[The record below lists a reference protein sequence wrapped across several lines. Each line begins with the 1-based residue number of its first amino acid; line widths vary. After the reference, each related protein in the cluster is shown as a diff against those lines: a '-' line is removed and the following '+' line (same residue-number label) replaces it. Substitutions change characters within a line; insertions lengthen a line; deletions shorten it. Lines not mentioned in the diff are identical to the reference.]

1 MWASAQEISD
11 GGLSQKNDIQN
22 AALRQTINIIHFPVL
37 AQWDLPDVQQNI
49 FAEAAG
55 LITA

>member
-1 MWASAQEISD
+1 MWASTEEISD

-22 AALRQTINIIHFPVL
+22 AALRQTINIIRFPVL

-49 FAEAAG
+49 FAEEAG

>member
-1 MWASAQEISD
+1 MVV
-11 GGLSQKNDIQN
+11 LSQKNDIQN

-49 FAEAAG
+49 FAEETG

>member
-1 MWASAQEISD
+1 MWAYTEEISD

-22 AALRQTINIIHFPVL
+22 AALRQTINIIRFPVL

-49 FAEAAG
+49 FAEEAG